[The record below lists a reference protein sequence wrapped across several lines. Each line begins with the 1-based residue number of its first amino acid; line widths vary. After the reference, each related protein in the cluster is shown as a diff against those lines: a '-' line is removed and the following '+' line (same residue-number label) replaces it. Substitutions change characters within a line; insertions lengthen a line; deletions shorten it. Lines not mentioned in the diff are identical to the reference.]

1 MFIFSQSIEE
11 TDFLFSDAQNQ
22 RRRTIPICTYVNY
35 DSSLKTSCSWEY
47 PRHGRSPQ
55 EIFLTFSISQGLV
68 ATGFWL
74 GITFGR
80 IILGFI
86 TAKVGEKLAI
96 AIYLLICM
104 GLELCFWLIPSFVAS
119 AVFAG
124 FLVSLSLQECRPIWQ
139 ALPHDQY

>member
-1 MFIFSQSIEE
+1 L
-11 TDFLFSDAQNQ
+11 FLG
-22 RRRTIPICTYVNY
+22 IPSTRKV
-35 DSSLKTSCSWEY
+35 
-47 PRHGRSPQ
+47 SPGNN
-55 EIFLTFSISQGLV
+55 LTFFISQGLV

-96 AIYLLICM
+96 AVYLLICM

-124 FLVSLSLQECRPIWQ
+124 FLVS
-139 ALPHDQY
+139 